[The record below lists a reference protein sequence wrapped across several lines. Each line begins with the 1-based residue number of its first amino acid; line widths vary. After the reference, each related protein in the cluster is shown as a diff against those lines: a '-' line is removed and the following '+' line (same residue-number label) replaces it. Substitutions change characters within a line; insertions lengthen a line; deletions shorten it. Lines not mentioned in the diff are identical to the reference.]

1 MLHPSLRSS
10 DHSTQQCLTKF
21 FLASLCKSAMPGCQN
36 QDLPSSVRIG
46 IHAISSCCFVMNVLP
61 CSVGLT
67 KKLVEGGLLPLDARP
82 KVLALVATDLLRVVL
97 RGLKE
102 VVAGMADRGIS
113 PVRHRQLLQHRSGLG
128 EVG

>member
-61 CSVGLT
+61 CSARRPT
-67 KKLVEGGLLPLDARP
+67 KRFQPGQFALD
-82 KVLALVATDLLRVVL
+82 VLCELALLLGLFGLVVVL
-97 RGLKE
+97 GHFE
-102 VVAGMADRGIS
+102 QVV
-113 PVRHRQLLQHRSGLG
+113 
-128 EVG
+128 VG